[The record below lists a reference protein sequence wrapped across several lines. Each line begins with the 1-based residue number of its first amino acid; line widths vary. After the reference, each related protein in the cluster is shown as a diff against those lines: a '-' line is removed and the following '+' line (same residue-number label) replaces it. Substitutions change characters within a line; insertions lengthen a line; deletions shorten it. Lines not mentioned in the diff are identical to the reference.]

1 MPAPCV
7 AAVLR
12 LDVEVP
18 MESFTPVTDPVAG
31 SVALSAVVALLPLLT
46 FFFLLAFAKAKAYV
60 AGGWALLVALAV
72 AILGYQMPFG
82 LALLSATQG
91 AAFGL
96 FPVVWIIVMAVWL
109 YQITVLSGRFE
120 DLRRVFDAVG
130 GGDVRVQ
137 AILVAFCFGGLLEA
151 LAGFGAP
158 VAITV
163 TMLLALGIAPI
174 RAATAVLV
182 ANTAPVAFGALAIPI
197 TTAANLTNYTGDEIG
212 SIVGRQTPVLAL
224 FVPLILLYILDGRRG
239 LRDCWP
245 VALFTGLVF
254 SVAQFLCSNYFSYEL
269 TDIVA
274 SLAAMAAAVAFLRLW
289 HPRGSEP
296 ADQRMRE
303 ELAQARA
310 GGWSPAGG
318 ADASVG
324 TAAGDTAEDRL
335 TAGRA
340 WMALFPYVVVILVFG
355 IVNLWTLGVDIPELL
370 ARTNIEIPWPVLHD
384 ALLDSAGQRQSST
397 IYSFEWLISP
407 GTLLLISGLIV
418 VLVYSRFTDGG
429 RYPLAVGNAVAEIWR
444 TAVRLRSAAL
454 TILAVL
460 ALAYVMNFSGQTVAI
475 GTWLAA
481 TGGFFAFLSPVLG
494 WIGTAVTGSDTSAN
508 ALFAKLQQTAGSAAG
523 LDPQLMVAANTGG
536 GVMGKLI
543 SPQNLAIGAA
553 AVNMSGQES
562 VLFRKVV
569 GWSVVLLL
577 ALCVLVYLQST
588 PVLDWMLP

>member
-1 MPAPCV
+1 M
-7 AAVLR
+7 
-12 LDVEVP
+12 D
-18 MESFTPVTDPVAG
+18 SFTPSTSPVLN
-31 SVALSAVVALLPLLT
+31 SVALSALVALLPLLT
-46 FFFLLAFAKAKAYV
+46 FFFLLAFAKTRAYV

-72 AILGYQMPFG
+72 GVLGFGMPIG

-109 YQITVLSGRFE
+109 YQVTVLSGRFE
-120 DLRRVFDAVG
+120 DLRRVFDAIG
-130 GGDVRVQ
+130 GGDLRVQ

-197 TTAANLTNYTGDEIG
+197 TTAANLTNYTGEEIG
-212 SIVGRQTPVLAL
+212 AVVGRQTPVLAV
-224 FVPLILLYILDGRRG
+224 FVPLILLFILDGRRG

-245 VALFTGLVF
+245 VALFTGVVF
-254 SVAQFLCSNYFSYEL
+254 SVFQFLCSNYFSYEL

-274 SLAAMAAAVAFLRLW
+274 SLVAMLAAVGFLRFW
-289 HPRGSEP
+289 HPRNGAE
-296 ADQRMRE
+296 ADQRMKA
-303 ELAQARA
+303 ELAEARA
-310 GGWSPAGG
+310 DGWTPAGSG
-318 ADASVG
+318 GTSDVLTSAD
-324 TAAGDTAEDRL
+324 DTEADRL
-335 TAGRA
+335 TPSRA
-340 WMALFPYVVVILVFG
+340 WMALFPYVAVIVIFG
-355 IVNLWTLGVDIPELL
+355 FVNLWTLGIDVPAAL
-370 ARTNIEIPWPVLHD
+370 AKTNIEIPWPVLHE
-384 ALLDSAGQRQSST
+384 ALLDSTGQTQSST

-407 GTLLLISGLIV
+407 GTLLLITGLIV
-418 VLVYSRFTDGG
+418 ALVYSRFNENG
-429 RYPLAVGNAVAEIWR
+429 RYPLSMG
-444 TAVRLRSAAL
+444 TAVREIWTTAVRMRSAAL
-454 TILAVL
+454 TILGVL
-460 ALAYVMNFSGQTVAI
+460 ALAYVMNFSGQTVSI
-475 GTWLAA
+475 GTWLAG
-481 TGGFFAFLSPVLG
+481 TGAFFAFLSPVLG

-508 ALFAKLQQTAGSAAG
+508 ALFAKLQQTAGIEAG

-562 VLFRKVV
+562 VLLRKVI
-569 GWSVVLLL
+569 GWSVLLLL
-577 ALCVLVYLQST
+577 ALCILVFLQST
-588 PVLDWMLP
+588 PVLEWMLP